1 MNIIG
6 NILWL
11 LFGGLECA
19 VGYLFGSVALMLTI
33 VGIPFGIQT
42 LKLGILCLWPFGSRV
57 TEIENGSGCLSF
69 VMNIFWLIF
78 GGLVTCLGH
87 ILFGLVLCITILGIP
102 FGMQHFKMAK
112 LAFTPFGKN
121 IEPNI

>member
-1 MNIIG
+1 MKVLG

-11 LFGGLECA
+11 VFGGLECA
-19 VGYLFGSVALMLTI
+19 LGHFAGSLALMVTI
-33 VGIPFGIQT
+33 IGIPLGIQT
-42 LKLGILCLWPFGSRV
+42 LKLGLLCLWPFGSRV

-69 VMNIFWLIF
+69 VMNIFWLIC